1 MKLHVTEEYIIDI
14 PQTNDFN
21 EAVDIFHTDASD
33 LYETKHYGWNLEE
46 VKEDEDTCRC
56 SK

>member
-21 EAVDIFHTDASD
+21 EAVDIFHMDASD

-46 VKEDEDTCRC
+46 YTEENECRC